1 MVAQKKR
8 KIVVV
13 PIRQRIDIKKKKKY
27 ETTLRQLNTLS
38 PMNAQDRFTPNNI
51 NVISSRQVMRIK

>member
-13 PIRQRIDIKKKKKY
+13 PIRQRIDIKKKY

-51 NVISSRQVMRIK
+51 NIISSRQVMRIK